1 LHQHPVRHVDKFD
14 RHSSPPSDV
23 GQDRDSA
30 GCGRQAPRHTRSVD
44 ELAATGLDFV
54 ILDAGDTVGH
64 VWRGRWSSLRLFT
77 PARYA
82 ALPGLPFPAAPD
94 SYPGKDQVADYLAT
108 YAATFGLPV
117 RTGVSVTTLTRRGDG
132 FALVTSGG
140 PVRARQVVVATGPF
154 QQPTIPACSAGF
166 APEVFQQHS
175 SDYRDPAPFQGKR
188 VLVVGGGNSGFQIAA
203 ELAAHPATRSVALAI
218 GTRNACVPQRILG
231 RDLFWWQTR
240 TGLITAPATSRRG
253 RWMRRGDGTV
263 IGHTRRSLRRHGIS
277 FRARLRQARGRT
289 AVFADGT
296 SAEIDA
302 VVWATGFRQDHTWL
316 DVPDA
321 VVGGRLRHHD
331 GLTPVEG
338 LYVLG
343 LPWQRTAGSALL
355 GFVGRDATHLAQFL
369 TAVRGRARR

>member
-1 LHQHPVRHVDKFD
+1 MSGH
-14 RHSSPPSDV
+14 DV
-23 GQDRDSA
+23 AIVGGGQA
-30 GCGRQAPRHTRSVD
+30 GLALGH

-54 ILDAGDTVGH
+54 ILDAGEAVGH
-64 VWRGRWSSLRLFT
+64 VWRDRWASLRLFT

-108 YAATFGLPV
+108 YAATFDLPV
-117 RTGVSVTTLTRRGDG
+117 RTGLSVATLTRRGDG
-132 FALVTSGG
+132 FALATPGG

-154 QQPTIPACSAGF
+154 QQPTIPACSADF
-166 APEVFQQHS
+166 APEVLQQHS
-175 SDYRDPAPFQGKR
+175 SDYRDPAPFAGRR

-203 ELAAHPATRSVALAI
+203 ELAAHPATGPVALAI

-240 TGLITAPATSRRG
+240 TGLITAPTTSRRG
-253 RWMRRGDGTV
+253 RWMRRGEGTV
-263 IGHTRRSLRRHGIS
+263 IGHTRRSLRRCGIS
-277 FRARLRQARGRT
+277 FRVRLRHAHGRT

-302 VVWATGFRQDHTWL
+302 VVWATGFRQNHSWIRI
-316 DVPDA
+316 PEA
-321 VVGGRLRHHD
+321 VCGGRLCHRGGVTSTD
-331 GLTPVEG
+331 G

-355 GFVGRDATHLAQFL
+355 GFVGRDAAQLARHMFEHE
-369 TAVRGRARR
+369 RR

>member
-1 LHQHPVRHVDKFD
+1 VTGY
-14 RHSSPPSDV
+14 DV
-23 GQDRDSA
+23 AIVGGGQA
-30 GCGRQAPRHTRSVD
+30 GLALGH

-54 ILDAGDTVGH
+54 ILDAGDAVGH
-64 VWRGRWSSLRLFT
+64 VWRDRWSSLRLFT

-108 YAATFGLPV
+108 YGATFDLPV
-117 RTGVSVTTLTRRGDG
+117 RSGTTVTRLTRDDDG
-132 FALVTSGG
+132 FVLATSRGL
-140 PVRARQVVVATGPF
+140 VRARQVVVATGPF
-154 QQPTIPACSAGF
+154 QQPTIPACSTGF

-175 SDYRDPAPFQGKR
+175 SAYRDPAAFAGRR

-203 ELAAHPATRSVALAI
+203 ELTAHPATEPVTLAV

-240 TGLITAPATSRRG
+240 TGLITASTTSRRG
-253 RWMRRGDGTV
+253 RWMRRGEGTV
-263 IGHTRRSLRRHGIS
+263 IGHSRRSLRRHGIS
-277 FRARLRQARGRT
+277 FRARLLHAHSRT
-289 AVFADGT
+289 AGFADGT
-296 SAEIDA
+296 SVEVDA
-302 VVWATGFRQDHTWL
+302 VVWATGFRQDHTWV

-321 VVGGRLRHHD
+321 LAGGRLRHHD

-355 GFVGRDATHLAQFL
+355 GFVGRDATHLAQHL
-369 TAVRGRARR
+369 TAVHARASG